1 MSGSRYVGQLGK
13 KWGLKA
19 PGQLLRM
26 LKFHRTPFKTILH
39 NIFSALEEVNG
50 RFAFPTIA
58 AVAKMKPELVKM
70 IASEGHEVASHG
82 YNHIRYPT
90 LTTEERERD
99 LRLSLQVF
107 TKMGIEIN
115 GFRAPYDNYTDDM
128 PLLLEQTNLSWD
140 GGFGY
145 RAEHRE
151 KTHFFNIDIDGHQS
165 KVTYIPL
172 NIQSDDLMIDRLG
185 MDPTAITKTLGA
197 EVSNAAATNG
207 VIMFDLHPIRMG
219 QTKFVG
225 CLKEVTEH
233 AQGLGAW
240 CTTPAEAVKYWNR
253 HRKWKGDSTFCL
265 LLTGDIDNWV
275 FADYLRRVLWGRA
288 GR

>member
-1 MSGSRYVGQLGK
+1 
-13 KWGLKA
+13 
-19 PGQLLRM
+19 M
-26 LKFHRTPFKTILH
+26 LKLHRTPFKTILH
-39 NIFSALEEVNG
+39 NIFTALEEVDG

-58 AVAKMKPELVKM
+58 AIARMKPELVREVVN
-70 IASEGHEVASHG
+70 AGHEVASHG
-82 YNHIRYPT
+82 YNHVRYPT
-90 LTTEERERD
+90 LNAEGRERD

-107 TKMGIEIN
+107 KSLGVPIS

-128 PLLLEQTNLSWD
+128 PLILDRTHLLWD

-145 RAEHRE
+145 RPEHRE
-151 KTHFFNIDIDGHQS
+151 KTHFFHTNINGQQS
-165 KVTYIPL
+165 RVTYIPL

-185 MDPTAITKTLGA
+185 MGPDAVSKTLKR
-197 EVSNAAATNG
+197 EVAKAASTNG

-219 QTKFVG
+219 QSEFVG

-240 CTTPAEAVKYWNR
+240 CITPSEAVKYWNTHGR
-253 HRKWKGDSTFCL
+253 WKGDSTFCL

-275 FADYLRRVLWGRA
+275 FSDYLRRVLWRRRGR
-288 GR
+288 

>member
-13 KWGLKA
+13 RWGLKA

-107 TKMGIEIN
+107 TKLGIEIN

-145 RAEHRE
+145 SGA
-151 KTHFFNIDIDGHQS
+151 
-165 KVTYIPL
+165 
-172 NIQSDDLMIDRLG
+172 SD
-185 MDPTAITKTLGA
+185 P
-197 EVSNAAATNG
+197 
-207 VIMFDLHPIRMG
+207 
-219 QTKFVG
+219 
-225 CLKEVTEH
+225 
-233 AQGLGAW
+233 
-240 CTTPAEAVKYWNR
+240 
-253 HRKWKGDSTFCL
+253 DSDSSR
-265 LLTGDIDNWV
+265 GPKS
-275 FADYLRRVLWGRA
+275 G
-288 GR
+288 

>member
-1 MSGSRYVGQLGK
+1 M
-13 KWGLKA
+13 
-19 PGQLLRM
+19 
-26 LKFHRTPFKTILH
+26 
-39 NIFSALEEVNG
+39 FSALEEVDG

-58 AVAKMKPELVKM
+58 AVAKMRPELVKM
-70 IASEGHEVASHG
+70 IVHEGHEVASHG
-82 YNHIRYPT
+82 YNHVRYPT
-90 LTTEERERD
+90 LTAEARERD

-107 TKMGIEIN
+107 KELGIEIS

-128 PLLLEQTNLSWD
+128 PFLLEQAQFTWD

-145 RAEHRE
+145 RVEHRE
-151 KTHFFNIDIDGHQS
+151 KTHFFHTDIDGLQS

-185 MDPTAITKTLGA
+185 MGPRDVSKTLKA
-197 EVSNAAATNG
+197 EVSKAAVTKGA
-207 VIMFDLHPIRMG
+207 IMFDLHPIRMG
-219 QTKFVG
+219 QSEFVD

-240 CTTPAEAVKYWNR
+240 CTTPTEAVKYWNT
-253 HRKWKGDSTFCL
+253 HGKWKGDSTFCL

-275 FADYLRRVLWGRA
+275 FTDYLRRVLWQRGGR
-288 GR
+288 